1 MTKEISRYDVACRAL
16 AEAKTLEEI
25 KDVSD
30 KASAIQEYARRAKNK
45 TLEIDA
51 AELRMRAERKLG
63 EILKNTKK
71 NVGAK
76 GSKVTGSKQEP
87 VRDKT
92 PTLSALGIDKK
103 LSSRAQK
110 LANQVT
116 EKFEE
121 NISKWRS
128 HAQKENERVSTTQLL
143 RMEITHYIKFHKGV
157 GTNWKDCSQLDAKN
171 FCLC

>member
-1 MTKEISRYDVACRAL
+1 MTKEISQYDVACRAL

-30 KASAIQEYARRAKNK
+30 KASA
-45 TLEIDA
+45 LEIDA

-116 EKFEE
+116 EKCGGM
-121 NISKWRS
+121 SRGKP
-128 HAQKENERVSTTQLL
+128 NE
-143 RMEITHYIKFHKGV
+143 
-157 GTNWKDCSQLDAKN
+157 A
-171 FCLC
+171 